1 VNIVTYQE
9 EEQSRLRRQASK
21 EAITLAL
28 AGQWKEAVAV
38 NKGLI
43 EKFPSDVEALNR
55 LGRAHMELSEYKDA
69 EAAYRKTLEV
79 DQYNAI
85 AQKNLQRLSYLK
97 KTKPTGSAET
107 NTHKL
112 QPQQFI
118 EEIGKAGVVQ
128 INNLAKPALLAR
140 LVAGDVV
147 TLKVVENSLTITN
160 SRGEYL
166 GTVEPRHGQRLVR
179 LIRGGN
185 KYAAAMVS
193 SSDKAVSVI
202 IRETFQ
208 DHSQAGQL
216 SFPTRGIEAPRPDIA
231 DRVIRREL
239 EQEDAMGGDAG
250 YTVVGGEEPEALA
263 ESPTEDDFDDDSD
276 Q

>member
-1 VNIVTYQE
+1 MTYQE

-28 AGQWKEAVAV
+28 QGQWKEAIAV

-43 EKFPSDVEALNR
+43 ESFPSDVEALNR
-55 LGRAHMELSEYKDA
+55 LGRAHMELGEYRDA
-69 EAAYRKTLEV
+69 EASYRKTLV
-79 DQYNAI
+79 IDQYNAI

-97 KTKPTGSAET
+97 KTKASAET

-112 QPQQFI
+112 EPQQFI

-128 INNLAKPALLAR
+128 LNNLAKPAVLAR

-147 TLKVVENSLTITN
+147 NLKVNDKNLNILS
-160 SRGEYL
+160 SRGEVL

-179 LIRGGN
+179 LINGGN
-185 KYAAAMVS
+185 RYSAAIVS
-193 SSDKAVSVI
+193 STDKTVTAI
-202 IRETFQ
+202 IRETYMAPGQ
-208 DHSQAGQL
+208 MGQL
-216 SFPTRGIEAPRPDIA
+216 SFPTRGIEAARPDIT
-231 DRVIRREL
+231 DRVLRREL
-239 EQEDAMGGDAG
+239 EQEDALNGDPG

-263 ESPTEDDFDDDSD
+263 ESPMDDDFDDDSET
-276 Q
+276 